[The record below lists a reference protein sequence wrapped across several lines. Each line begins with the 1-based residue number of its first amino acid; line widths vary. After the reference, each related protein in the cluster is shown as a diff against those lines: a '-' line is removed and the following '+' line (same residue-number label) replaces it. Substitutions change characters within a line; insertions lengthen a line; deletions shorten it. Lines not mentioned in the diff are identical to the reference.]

1 MQGKLKNDE
10 DFGIDGRIQVIL
22 LKRNSNDFTTTLSF
36 YTAHRVL
43 SVVCDVLSVLKP
55 QVDIWL
61 HRVRASRE
69 RPSSDSSACGKR
81 LYYAAAVLLLAVC

>member
-36 YTAHRVL
+36 YTPHRVL

-55 QVDIWL
+55 QVDICL
-61 HRVRASRE
+61 HMRLRMIAAILAARRSGSARE
-69 RPSSDSSACGKR
+69 T
-81 LYYAAAVLLLAVC
+81 

>member
-22 LKRNSNDFTTTLSF
+22 LKRNSNDFTTTVSF
-36 YTAHRVL
+36 HTAQRVL

-55 QVDIWL
+55 QVDICL
-61 HRVRASRE
+61 HRRLRMIAAILAARRSGSARE
-69 RPSSDSSACGKR
+69 T
-81 LYYAAAVLLLAVC
+81 

>member
-22 LKRNSNDFTTTLSF
+22 LKRSSNDFTTTLSF

-55 QVDIWL
+55 QVDICL
-61 HRVRASRE
+61 HRLSCMIAARLAARRSASVRE
-69 RPSSDSSACGKR
+69 TEK
-81 LYYAAAVLLLAVC
+81 